1 MIMRINFIR
10 NSDFLDS
17 IFSSLSLLEKSKRRK
32 IKLVSAGQ
40 TLLGFLDL
48 LGIAAIGLVATVG
61 INGINSRPTG
71 GVTYSLLRSIGLS
84 SLSLQFQA
92 AVLATFALMLFILR
106 TLLSMFLTRKT
117 LFFLG
122 RCGAEISSDL
132 FRKILTRPI
141 IEIEKYGSQQY
152 VYFLTAGVE
161 ILVVR
166 IIGSTVSLI
175 ADIALLFLIITALLY
190 VDFLMTMLVIIIVSA
205 MFLLLHR
212 LTTSRSK
219 VIGMEHSSRD
229 ISSRESLFDA
239 LSAFREIVTKGR
251 IPYYE
256 SKFRKSRSEAA
267 GALAEYN
274 FMPYMGKYVIE
285 TSIMLSAF
293 LIAGVQFL
301 ISDALN
307 AITTLSIFMAAGSRL
322 APAVLRIQQG
332 FVRIN
337 NGRGAASSTLSLI
350 EELEL
355 VNSPKRDIKKFSES
369 HSGFVPKIELSNV
382 IFRYPK
388 SSTQTLEA
396 INLDINPGE
405 SIALVGPSG
414 SGKST
419 LVDLITGVLI
429 PDGGEVKLSGV
440 SPREAI
446 LRWPGAVGYVPQQ
459 IYISNSSVAQN
470 VALGYSEAELDD
482 SQIWHALEVAQIA
495 DFVST
500 IGDGLTASLGDR
512 GVKLSGGQKQRLG
525 IARALLTKPHILILD
540 EATSALD
547 GQTEQ
552 EVAHAIDRFKGQITL
567 IFIAHRLST
576 AKRADR
582 IIYLES
588 GKVVAQGSFAE
599 VQKAVPK
606 FQKVVEMI

>member
-1 MIMRINFIR
+1 MIMKIPFIG
-10 NSDFLDS
+10 NSDFLGS
-17 IFSSLSLLEKSKRRK
+17 IFSSFSLLETSKRRK

-40 TLLGFLDL
+40 TLLGFLDIM
-48 LGIAAIGLVATVG
+48 GIAAIGLVASIAV
-61 INGINSRPTG
+61 NGINSKPTG
-71 GVTYSLLRSIGLS
+71 GMTYSLLRGMGLS
-84 SLSLQFQA
+84 SLSLQSQA

-161 ILVVR
+161 ILIVR
-166 IIGSTVSLI
+166 IIGSTVTLF
-175 ADIALLFLIITALLY
+175 ADVALLFLIIAALFY
-190 VDFLMTMLVIIIVSA
+190 VDFLMTILVILIVSV

-212 LTTSRSK
+212 LTTSRAK
-219 VIGMEHSSRD
+219 VLGMEHSSRD

-239 LSAFREIVTKGR
+239 LSAFREVVTKGR

-256 SKFRKSRSEAA
+256 SRFRKSRSEAA

-274 FMPYMGKYVIE
+274 FMPYLGKYVIE

-293 LIAGVQFL
+293 LIAGAQFL
-301 ISDALN
+301 VSDALN

-337 NGRGAASSTLSLI
+337 NGRGVASSTLLLI
-350 EELEL
+350 EELEF
-355 VNSPKRDIKKFSES
+355 VNSPKRNIEKFSES
-369 HSGFVPKIELSNV
+369 HSGFVSKIELRNV
-382 IFRYPK
+382 VFRYPK

-429 PDGGEVKLSGV
+429 PDGGEIKLSGV

-459 IYISNSSVAQN
+459 IYISSSSVAQN

-482 SQIWHALEVAQIA
+482 SQIWQALEVAQIA

-500 IGDGLTASLGDR
+500 LGDGLATSLGER
-512 GVKLSGGQKQRLG
+512 GAKLSGGQRQRLG

-552 EVAHAIDRFKGQITL
+552 EVAQAIDKLKGQITI

-588 GKVVAQGSFAE
+588 GKVVSQGSFAE

-606 FQKVVEMI
+606 FQKMVDMI